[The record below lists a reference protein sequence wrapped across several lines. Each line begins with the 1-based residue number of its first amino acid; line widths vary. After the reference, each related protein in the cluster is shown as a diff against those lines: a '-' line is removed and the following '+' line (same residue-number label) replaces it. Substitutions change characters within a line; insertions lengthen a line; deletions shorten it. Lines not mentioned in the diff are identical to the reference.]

1 MKPTTRMLISA
12 VMVTFATTLVASGQ
26 SAMDPVVAPQKV
38 GSIVPLKVTV
48 VVSRYQGEKKVSS
61 LPYTLLV
68 NANDAVL
75 GTMGNMIGP
84 EMRVAR
90 LRTGASVP
98 VPSMAQPKE
107 SPVQG
112 PVGPVQYKPIGTN
125 IDCSARSTD
134 DGRFRLDISIEDSSV
149 YSEGQSA
156 QGVPK
161 FDGVPSFRSFQTS
174 NALILKD
181 GQSSE
186 FTAAADRITGDV
198 TKVVVTVTVV
208 K

>member
-1 MKPTTRMLISA
+1 MKSCTRILMSTVIASA
-12 VMVTFATTLVASGQ
+12 AIVPGPSVAAAQ
-26 SAMDPVVAPQKV
+26 QQASAIAKV
-38 GSIVPLKVTV
+38 GDLVPLKVV
-48 VVSRYQGEKKVSS
+48 IVVSRYQGEKKVSS

-68 NANDAVL
+68 NANDL
-75 GTMGNMIGP
+75 DQ
-84 EMRVAR
+84 EMPGMQHPRVAR

-98 VPSMAQPKE
+98 VPSMATPKE
-107 SPVQG
+107 TPIQG
-112 PVGPVQYKPIGTN
+112 PVGPVQYKSIGTN

-149 YSEGQSA
+149 YAEGQSA

-161 FDGVPSFRSFQTS
+161 FSDIPSFRSFQTS

-181 GQSSE
+181 GQSTE

>member
-1 MKPTTRMLISA
+1 VKPMVRALISTLA
-12 VMVTFATTLVASGQ
+12 LTAGAALFVGDATAQDAS
-26 SAMDPVVAPQKV
+26 ALLKV
-38 GSIVPLKVTV
+38 GSIVPLKVLI

-68 NANDAVL
+68 NANDLDTAFP
-75 GTMGNMIGP
+75 GMQNP
-84 EMRVAR
+84 RVVR

-98 VPSMAQPKE
+98 VPSMASPKE
-107 SPVQG
+107 TPIQG
-112 PVGPVQYKPIGTN
+112 PMGPVQYKAIGTN

-134 DGRFRLDISIEDSSV
+134 DGRFRLDISIEDTSV
-149 YSEGQSA
+149 YSEGQTA

-161 FDGVPSFRSFQTS
+161 FSDIPSFRTFQTNNS
-174 NALILKD
+174 LILKD
-181 GQSSE
+181 GQSTE

-198 TKVVVTVTVV
+198 TKVAVTVTVV

>member
-1 MKPTTRMLISA
+1 MKSCIRILMSTVIASTAIVLGPSA
-12 VMVTFATTLVASGQ
+12 ATAQQGPGI
-26 SAMDPVVAPQKV
+26 AKV
-38 GSIVPLKVTV
+38 GDLVPLKVV
-48 VVSRYQGEKKVSS
+48 IVISRYQGEKKVSS

-68 NANDAVL
+68 QRERSRLNIARNAEPARR
-75 GTMGNMIGP
+75 T
-84 EMRVAR
+84 VANR
-90 LRTGASVP
+90 GRVP
-98 VPSMAQPKE
+98 VPSMASPKE
-107 SPVQG
+107 TPVQG
-112 PVGPVQYKPIGTN
+112 PFGPVQYKSIGTN

-149 YSEGQSA
+149 YAEGQSA

-161 FDGVPSFRSFQTS
+161 FSDIPSFRSFQTS

-181 GQSSE
+181 GQSTE

>member
-1 MKPTTRMLISA
+1 MKSCIRILMSTVIASA
-12 VMVTFATTLVASGQ
+12 AIVLGPSLAAAQQQASGI
-26 SAMDPVVAPQKV
+26 AKV
-38 GSIVPLKVTV
+38 GDLVPLKVV
-48 VVSRYQGEKKVSS
+48 IVVSRYQGEKKVSS

-68 NANDAVL
+68 NANDL
-75 GTMGNMIGP
+75 DQELPGMQNP
-84 EMRVAR
+84 HVAR

-98 VPSMAQPKE
+98 VPSMASPKGT
-107 SPVQG
+107 PVQG
-112 PVGPVQYKPIGTN
+112 PFGPVQYKSIGTN

-149 YSEGQSA
+149 YAEGQSA

-161 FDGVPSFRSFQTS
+161 FSDIPSFRSFQTS

-181 GQSSE
+181 GQSTE

>member
-1 MKPTTRMLISA
+1 MKSCTRILMSTVIASA
-12 VMVTFATTLVASGQ
+12 AIVLGPSLAAAQQQASGI
-26 SAMDPVVAPQKV
+26 AKV
-38 GSIVPLKVTV
+38 GDLVPLKVV
-48 VVSRYQGEKKVSS
+48 IVVSRYQGEKKVSS

-68 NANDAVL
+68 NANDL
-75 GTMGNMIGP
+75 DQ
-84 EMRVAR
+84 EMPGMQHPRVAR

-98 VPSMAQPKE
+98 VPSMATPKE
-107 SPVQG
+107 TPIQG
-112 PVGPVQYKPIGTN
+112 PVGPVQYKSIGTN

-149 YSEGQSA
+149 YAEGQSA

-161 FDGVPSFRSFQTS
+161 FSDIPSFRSFQTS

-181 GQSSE
+181 GQSTE

>member
-1 MKPTTRMLISA
+1 MKSCIRILMSTVIASTAIVLGPSA
-12 VMVTFATTLVASGQ
+12 ATAQQGPGI
-26 SAMDPVVAPQKV
+26 AKV
-38 GSIVPLKVTV
+38 GDLVPLKVV
-48 VVSRYQGEKKVSS
+48 IVISRYQGEKKVSS

-68 NANDAVL
+68 NANDL
-75 GTMGNMIGP
+75 DQTLPGMQNP
-84 EMRVAR
+84 HVAR

-98 VPSMAQPKE
+98 VPSMASPKE
-107 SPVQG
+107 TPVQG
-112 PVGPVQYKPIGTN
+112 PFGPVQYKSIGTN

-149 YSEGQSA
+149 YTEGQSA

-161 FDGVPSFRSFQTS
+161 FSDIPSFRSFQTS

-181 GQSSE
+181 GQSTE

>member
-1 MKPTTRMLISA
+1 
-12 VMVTFATTLVASGQ
+12 
-26 SAMDPVVAPQKV
+26 
-38 GSIVPLKVTV
+38 
-48 VVSRYQGEKKVSS
+48 
-61 LPYTLLV
+61 
-68 NANDAVL
+68 
-75 GTMGNMIGP
+75 
-84 EMRVAR
+84 
-90 LRTGASVP
+90 
-98 VPSMAQPKE
+98 
-107 SPVQG
+107 
-112 PVGPVQYKPIGTN
+112 
-125 IDCSARSTD
+125 
-134 DGRFRLDISIEDSSV
+134 V